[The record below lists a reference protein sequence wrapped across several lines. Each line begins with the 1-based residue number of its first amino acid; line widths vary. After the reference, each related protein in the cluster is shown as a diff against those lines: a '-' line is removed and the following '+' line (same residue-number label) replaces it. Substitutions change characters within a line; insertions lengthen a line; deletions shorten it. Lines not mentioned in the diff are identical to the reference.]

1 MDYIDRIADLGA
13 CAPAMAWL
21 RSEQYPSLQAAW
33 DACPR
38 GDWMLWLLHKHAD
51 GLYRMARFGHISD
64 VAYAAADA
72 ARAAAY
78 DAADAAYAAADA
90 ARDAVY
96 YAARDA
102 YAAYDAARDAIRD
115 VVYDAARDVARA
127 AEAAAIRAVVPVAPT
142 LS

>member
-1 MDYIDRIADLGA
+1 MDYIDRIEALGA

-38 GDWMLWLLHKHAD
+38 GDWLLWVLHKHAG
-51 GLYRMARFGHISD
+51 GLYQMARFGHISD
-64 VAYAAADA
+64 AAV
-72 ARAAAY
+72 
-78 DAADAAYAAADA
+78 
-90 ARDAVY
+90 RDAVY